1 MTVSEATGH
10 LPRRV
15 TLADDGPEVELRLL
29 TPSDREALLA
39 FARSLPPHD
48 LLFLRRDITDPDQ
61 IDRWLAAVA
70 EGRYVT
76 LLAWHEGRVTGY
88 ATVSHQDLQ
97 WMRHIAELRVLIE
110 EPMRRLGLGRILTQ
124 EAFRIAL
131 GLGAEKMVAQMTIDQ
146 RDAIEAFRGMGF
158 EPEAVLRDH
167 VKDRDGRRW
176 DLVVL
181 SHDVASFANRAAAL
195 GIDAAFRE

>member
-1 MTVSEATGH
+1 
-10 LPRRV
+10 
-15 TLADDGPEVELRLL
+15 
-29 TPSDREALLA
+29 
-39 FARSLPPHD
+39 
-48 LLFLRRDITDPDQ
+48 
-61 IDRWLAAVA
+61 
-70 EGRYVT
+70 VT